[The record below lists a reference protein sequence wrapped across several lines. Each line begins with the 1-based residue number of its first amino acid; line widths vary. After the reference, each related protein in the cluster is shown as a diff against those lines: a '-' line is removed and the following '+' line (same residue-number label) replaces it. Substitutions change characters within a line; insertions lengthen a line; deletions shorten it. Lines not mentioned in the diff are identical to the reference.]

1 MHKLLMMRN
10 KTHLSQADFA
20 RLLHIPLSTL
30 QAWEQK
36 KRKPPDYVVSLIEY
50 RLKKGGYI

>member
-1 MHKLLMMRN
+1 MHKILILRG

-50 RLKKGGYI
+50 RLKKERYI

>member
-1 MHKLLMMRN
+1 MNHILMMRG
-10 KTHLSQADFA
+10 KTHLSQVDFA
-20 RLLHIPLSTL
+20 RLLNIPLSTL